1 MSKATVS
8 VVLVLP
14 RIRGR
19 PQCVKGLKPATQAQ
33 QLDLQGR
40 VGSATR
46 RGANRGWSLPFGPLR
61 RIFVR

>member
-14 RIRGR
+14 RSRGR
-19 PQCVKGLKPATQAQ
+19 LQCVTGLEPATRAQ

-46 RGANRGWSLPFGPLR
+46 RRANGGWPLPFGPLR